1 MVEDKSPGRHG
12 KVMWRPGLG
21 QRQHEGRMEKWP
33 MMQQWPM
40 MQHNF
45 FKKSSRFMFFFSY
58 IKIKTFISYVTE
70 VIS

>member
-1 MVEDKSPGRHG
+1 MVEDKPPGRHG

-21 QRQHEGRMEKWP
+21 QRQHEGRMEKRP

-45 FKKSSRFMFFFSY
+45 FKKSSCSMFFLY